1 MHAWRGRFTLEEGAA
16 PAEMQMQWKE
26 EREATLSGG
35 HVEAYA
41 RALVAGAFGSL
52 VHLSASTPNG
62 WKPGATPY
70 VPSQCCKTTLGFC
83 PCLIELRWAISTP
96 VAA

>member
-41 RALVAGAFGSL
+41 RALVAGAYRGDAY
-52 VHLSASTPNG
+52 VKRPN
-62 WKPGATPY
+62 
-70 VPSQCCKTTLGFC
+70 
-83 PCLIELRWAISTP
+83 
-96 VAA
+96 